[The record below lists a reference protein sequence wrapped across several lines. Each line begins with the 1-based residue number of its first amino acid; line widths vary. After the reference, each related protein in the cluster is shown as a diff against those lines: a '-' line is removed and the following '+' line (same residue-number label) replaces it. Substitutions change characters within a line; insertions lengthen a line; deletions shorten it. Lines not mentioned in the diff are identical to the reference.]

1 MINIEEI
8 VEKAYKNDKKIT
20 MEEILNLHL
29 DAEDYA
35 SLMDALVKAGIKVEE
50 QEEYEENFEQ
60 SDVIM
65 SEDTVKDY
73 LKQIGQ
79 IPLLTYEE
87 ESRLAYRIMQ
97 GDMEARDLMIS
108 SNLRLVISIAKRYT
122 SKGMHIED
130 LIQEGNMGL
139 MRAVEKYDVTKGF
152 KFSTYATWWIRQAI
166 TRALADY
173 SRTIR
178 IPVHANETINA
189 MRRFNASFEV
199 ENGRPATDKEL
210 SIALDCPIEKI
221 KEYRLAG
228 QDIVSLNCPV
238 GAEEDTTMMEF
249 ISDEKNIEEE
259 TIKKLAPENLLD
271 VILTKLTDREAKVL
285 LLRYGLIDGE
295 TRTLEQVGQQF
306 GVTRE
311 RIRQIE
317 NKAIRKLRHP
327 SRLGRM

>member
-1 MINIEEI
+1 MINIEKI
-8 VEKAYKNDKKIT
+8 IEKAYKNDKKIAV
-20 MEEILNLHL
+20 EEILNLHL

-50 QEEYEENFEQ
+50 QEEYEENFGQ

-97 GDMEARDLMIS
+97 GDMEARDLMIN

-122 SKGMHIED
+122 GRGLHIED

-166 TRALADY
+166 TRSIADQ
-173 SRTIR
+173 SRVIR
-178 IPVHANETINA
+178 IPVHANEVINS
-189 MRRFNASFEV
+189 MRKFNSKFEV
-199 ENGRPATDKEL
+199 ETGRFATDEEL
-210 SIALDCPIEKI
+210 SEALDCPIEKI
-221 KEYRLAG
+221 REYKAIS

-238 GAEEDTTMMEF
+238 GTEEDTTMMEF
-249 ISDEKNIEEE
+249 VSDDKNIEDE
-259 TIKKLAPENLLD
+259 TIKKMIHENLLD
-271 VILTKLTDREAKVL
+271 VVLTKLTEKEAKVL
-285 LLRYGLIDGE
+285 LLRYGIIDGN
-295 TRTLEQVGQQF
+295 TRTLEEVGQQF

-317 NKAIRKLRHP
+317 SKAIRKLRHP